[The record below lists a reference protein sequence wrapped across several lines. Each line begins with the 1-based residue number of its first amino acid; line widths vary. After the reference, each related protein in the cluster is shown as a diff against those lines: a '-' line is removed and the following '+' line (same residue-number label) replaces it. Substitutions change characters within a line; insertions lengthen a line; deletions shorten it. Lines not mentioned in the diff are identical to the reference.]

1 MKKIIR
7 KVTLCLRFLLL
18 EWWRL
23 DASVRNFTFRTLFR
37 LPRKTSYERERILA
51 QAGVLA
57 WNQEGHT
64 LSFND
69 LTLNYGGKAPIT
81 DVMSICFYNHPFVHR
96 NFVRNSAF
104 PLEGPY
110 EHHAVTLRPGDNV
123 IDAGANI
130 GVFSLFAAQKVG
142 MSGRVIAFEPI
153 KEACALLSKN
163 VASNSLSNITVA
175 PLALGENAATVSF
188 SKDEGLLGSSG
199 LAEKGGERED
209 VDQVTLDAY
218 VTENDI
224 KRVDFIKADIE
235 GMERFFLKGAE
246 TTIRRDKPR
255 VAICIYH
262 LPDDPEVIE
271 GILHSFVPEYK
282 FERTETKLFA
292 WI

>member
-7 KVTLCLRFLLL
+7 KVTLCVRFLLL

-51 QAGVLA
+51 EAGVLA

-64 LSFND
+64 LSFNN

-81 DVMSICFYNHPFVHR
+81 DVMSICFYNHPFVHQ

-110 EHHAVTLRPGDNV
+110 EHGTVTLHPDDCV

-130 GVFSLFAAQKVG
+130 GVFSLFASQKVG
-142 MSGRVIAFEPI
+142 VDGRVIAFEPI
-153 KEACALLSKN
+153 KEARALLEHN
-163 VASNSLSNITVA
+163 VNANNLANVDVA
-175 PLALGENAATVSF
+175 PYALGEQKATVSF

-199 LAEKGGERED
+199 LTEKGGARED
-209 VDQVTLDAY
+209 VDQVTLDEY
-218 VTENDI
+218 VREHRID
-224 KRVDFIKADIE
+224 RVDFIKADIE

-246 TTIRRDKPR
+246 TVIRRDKPR
-255 VAICIYH
+255 MAICIYH

-271 GILHSFVPEYK
+271 GILRSFVPEYV

-292 WI
+292 HT